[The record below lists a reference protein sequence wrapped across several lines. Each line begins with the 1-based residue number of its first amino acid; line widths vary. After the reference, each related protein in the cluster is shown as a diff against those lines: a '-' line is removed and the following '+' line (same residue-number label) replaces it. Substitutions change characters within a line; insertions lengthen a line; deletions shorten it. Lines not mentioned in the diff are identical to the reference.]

1 MKRGLAVLAT
11 LAVAGLVVL
20 AGATLAD
27 LSPLPDG
34 LPPLGEKEREPRF
47 VDRRGELLSVTYEN
61 HWNLHDRVPLHEVPT
76 ILVEAFVTAEDKRFY
91 THHGVDWTARLHAAW
106 TNVTSFR
113 AVRGASTITE
123 QAVRMIHPRPRTLWS
138 RWMEG
143 FEAMRLERRFE
154 KAEILEFYLNQVP
167 YARMR
172 RGVKQ
177 AAREYFD
184 RDLDTLSPKETL
196 ALAVLVRSPSRLDLR
211 KGTAAIEKPVERLAA
226 RLHALGAL
234 SDLELGQIRTEPL
247 RVTAAELRIDAAHF
261 VARVPEA
268 RAAEIATT
276 LDGSLQRRAQQ
287 LLDRQIASLADR
299 GVTDGAVLV
308 VDHQTNEILV
318 WANGG
323 GFTQEEGGQI
333 DMVTVPRQPGST
345 LKPFAYALALERGW
359 TAATVIVDEPIA
371 EAVGNGL
378 HSFRNYS
385 RHYYGPVRLR
395 EALGNSLN
403 VPAIKTIQFTG
414 RVDLFELLGELGV
427 TSLREHPD
435 FYGDGL
441 ALGNGEIS
449 LFELVSAYAV
459 LARGGV
465 RRPLKWTTEGGARRE
480 ERRVLSAETSSVIA
494 DILSDAE
501 ARALEF
507 GRSSVLTLPLQTA
520 VKTGTSND
528 YRDAWTVGFTHR
540 YTVGVWMG
548 NPDRRPMHEV
558 TGSIGPALVF
568 RALLAELH
576 RNREGK
582 PLYLSRKLRQ
592 VAICRESGALPGD
605 SCPRALEWFRPETTP
620 SASCPLHSGTL
631 AAESSRGEI
640 KVGKPSPGLHLA
652 LDPRIPDALERFA
665 LELEGLPK
673 GARVEWWIDDEPFAE
688 STDERGRSL
697 WPPSRGR
704 HVAKARVWK
713 SAGDEP
719 TWTAPVGFRVK

>member
-1 MKRGLAVLAT
+1 VKRRLALLAT
-11 LAVAGLVVL
+11 FGVAGIL
-20 AGATLAD
+20 GATLAA
-27 LSPLPDG
+27 LAPLPERL
-34 LPPLGEKEREPRF
+34 LPAGESEIGARY

-61 HWNLHDRVPLHEVPT
+61 QWNLHDRAPLHEIPA
-76 ILVEAFVTAEDKRFY
+76 ILTEAFVTAEDKRFY
-91 THHGVDWTARLHAAW
+91 EHHGIDWAARLHAAW
-106 TNVTSFR
+106 TNLTSLR
-113 AVRGASTITE
+113 TVRGASTITE
-123 QAVRMIHPRPRTLWS
+123 QVVRMIHPRPRTLWS
-138 RWMEG
+138 RWVEG
-143 FEAMRLERRFE
+143 FDATRLERRFE

-184 RDLDTLSPKETL
+184 RDLDTLTPKETL
-196 ALAVLVRSPSRLDLR
+196 ALAVLVRSPSRLDLK
-211 KGTAAIEKPVERLAA
+211 KGTEAVEKPVQRLAT
-226 RLHALGAL
+226 RLHARGVL
-234 SDLELGQIRTEPL
+234 SDLELERIRSEPL
-247 RVTAAELRIDAAHF
+247 RVTPAELRIDAAHF
-261 VARVPEA
+261 VARVPEDGLPSV
-268 RAAEIATT
+268 ATT
-276 LDGSLQRRAQQ
+276 LDGSLQRRAQH
-287 LLDRQIASLADR
+287 LLDRQIASLAER

-308 VDHQTNEILV
+308 VDHQTDEILV

-323 GFTQEEGGQI
+323 GFNQEEGGQI

-359 TAATVIVDEPIA
+359 TAATVLEDEPIA

-378 HSFRNYS
+378 HNFRNYS
-385 RHYYGPVRLR
+385 RHYYGSVRLR

-403 VPAIKTIQFTG
+403 VPAIKTVQFTG
-414 RVDLFELLGELGV
+414 RTDLFELLGKLGV
-427 TSLREHPD
+427 TSLTEHPD

-449 LFELVSAYAV
+449 LLELVSAYAV

-465 RRPLKWTTEGGARRE
+465 RRPLKWKSEDGARRE
-480 ERRVLSAETSSVIA
+480 EHRVLSAETSSLIA
-494 DILSDAE
+494 DILSDPE

-548 NPDRRPMHEV
+548 NPDRKPMHEV

-582 PLYLSRKLRQ
+582 PLYLSRRLRQ
-592 VAICRESGALPGD
+592 IAICRESGALPGD
-605 SCPRALEWFRPETTP
+605 SCPRALEWFRPETEPT
-620 SASCPLHSGTL
+620 SSCPIHSGGV
-631 AAESSRGEI
+631 AVADSRGEI
-640 KVGKPSPGLHLA
+640 RVGKPSPGLHLA
-652 LDPRIPDALERFA
+652 LDPRIPDELERFA

-673 GARVEWWIDDEPFAE
+673 GARVEWWIDDHPFAE
-688 STDERGRSL
+688 STEERGRAL
-697 WPPSRGR
+697 WPLSRGR

-713 SAGDEP
+713 SEADEP
-719 TWTAPVGFRVK
+719 AWTNPVGFRVK

>member
-1 MKRGLAVLAT
+1 VTRRLALVA
-11 LAVAGLVVL
+11 AVAAAGLL
-20 AGATLAD
+20 GATLAS
-27 LSPLPDG
+27 LSPVPER
-34 LPPLGEKEREPRF
+34 LPPQGEGELDARY

-61 HWNLHDRVPLHEVPT
+61 QWNLHDRTPLHEIPAT
-76 ILVEAFVTAEDKRFY
+76 LTEAFVTAEDKRFY
-91 THHGVDWTARLHAAW
+91 SHHGIDWCARFHAAW
-106 TNVTSFR
+106 TNLTSLR

-123 QAVRMIHPRPRTLWS
+123 QVVRMIHPRPRTLWS
-138 RWMEG
+138 RWVEG

-184 RDLDTLSPKETL
+184 RDVDTLNPKETL
-196 ALAVLVRSPSRLDLR
+196 ALAVLVRSPSRLDLKR
-211 KGTAAIEKPVERLAA
+211 GTEAIEKPVRRLAA
-226 RLHALGAL
+226 RLHARGVL
-234 SDLELGQIRTEPL
+234 SNLELERIQSEPL
-247 RVTAAELRIDAAHF
+247 RVTPAELRIDAAHF
-261 VARVPEA
+261 VARVPEDG
-268 RAAEIATT
+268 AAEVTTT

-287 LLDRQIASLADR
+287 LLDRQIASLVNR

-308 VDHQTNEILV
+308 VDHETDEILV

-359 TAATVIVDEPIA
+359 TAATVLVDEPIA

-385 RHYYGPVRLR
+385 RHYYGPIRLR

-403 VPAIKTIQFTG
+403 VPAIKTVQFTG
-414 RVDLFELLGELGV
+414 RVELFLLLRKLGV
-427 TSLREHPD
+427 SSLTEHPD

-441 ALGNGEIS
+441 ALGNGELS

-465 RRPLKWTTEGGARRE
+465 RRPLKWKSEGDLGRE
-480 ERRVLSAETSSVIA
+480 EHRVLSAETSSLIA
-494 DILSDAE
+494 DILSDPE

-507 GRSSVLTLPLQTA
+507 GRSSVLSLPLQTA

-528 YRDAWTVGFTHR
+528 YRDAWTVGFSHR

-548 NPDRRPMHEV
+548 NLDRKPMHEV

-592 VAICRESGALPGD
+592 IAICRESGALPTE
-605 SCPRALEWFRPETTP
+605 SCPRAMEWFRPGTAPE
-620 SASCPLHSGTL
+620 ALCPLHSGGVVT
-631 AAESSRGEI
+631 AAARGEI

-652 LDPRIPDALERFA
+652 LDPRIPDELERFA

-673 GARVEWWIDDEPFAE
+673 GARVEWWIDDAPFAE
-688 STDERGRSL
+688 STEEDGRSL

-704 HVAKARVWK
+704 HVAKARVWR
-713 SAGDEP
+713 SEADDP
-719 TWTAPVGFRVK
+719 TWTDAVGFHVR

>member
-1 MKRGLAVLAT
+1 VKRFLAALSTLGIAGLLAAT
-11 LAVAGLVVL
+11 LAS
-20 AGATLAD
+20 
-27 LSPLPDG
+27 LSPVPDG
-34 LPPLGEKEREPRF
+34 LPPASGEVREPRF

-61 HWNLHDRVPLHEVPT
+61 RWNLHDRLPLHEIPE
-76 ILVEAFVTAEDKRFY
+76 ILAEAFVTAEDKRFY
-91 THHGVDWTARLHAAW
+91 SHHGVDWTARLHAAW
-106 TNVTSFR
+106 TNATSFR

-123 QAVRMIHPRPRTLWS
+123 QVVRMIHPRPRTLWS
-138 RWMEG
+138 RWVEG
-143 FEAMRLERRFE
+143 FDAMRLERRFE
-154 KAEILEFYLNQVP
+154 KGEILEFYLNQVP

-177 AAREYFD
+177 AAREYFA
-184 RDLDTLSPKETL
+184 RDLDTLTPKESL
-196 ALAVLVRSPSRLDLR
+196 ALAVLVRSPSRLDLA
-211 KGTAAIEKPVERLAA
+211 KGTDAIEKPVRRLAV
-226 RLHALGAL
+226 RLHARGVL
-234 SDLELGQIRTEPL
+234 SDLELERIGAEPL
-247 RVTAAELRIDAAHF
+247 SVTPSELRIDAAHF
-261 VARVPEA
+261 VARVPENG
-268 RAAEIATT
+268 AASVATT

-287 LLDRQIASLADR
+287 LLDRQIASLSDR
-299 GVTDGAVLV
+299 GVEDGAVLV
-308 VDHQTNEILV
+308 VDHETDEIVV

-345 LKPFAYALALERGW
+345 LKPFAYALALEKGW
-359 TAATVIVDEPIA
+359 TAATVLDDEPIA
-371 EAVGNGL
+371 EAVGTGL
-378 HSFRNYS
+378 HNFRNYS
-385 RHYYGPVRLR
+385 RHYYGPIRLR

-414 RVDLFELLGELGV
+414 RVELFELLGELGV
-427 TSLREHPD
+427 SSLTEHPD

-465 RRPLKWTTEGGARRE
+465 RRPLKWTRDERVGRE
-480 ERRVLSAETSSVIA
+480 ERRVLGSETSSLIA
-494 DILSDAE
+494 DILSDPE

-548 NPDRRPMHEV
+548 NLDRKPMHEV

-568 RALLAELH
+568 RALVAELH

-582 PLYLSRKLRQ
+582 PLYLSRRLRQ
-592 VAICRESGALPGD
+592 IAICRESGALPVE
-605 SCPRALEWFRPETTP
+605 SCPRAMEWFRPETEP
-620 SASCPLHSGTL
+620 EASCPIHSGAG
-631 AAESSRGEI
+631 AAASASGPIR
-640 KVGKPSPGLHLA
+640 VARPSPGLHLA
-652 LDPRIPDALERFA
+652 LDPRIPDELERFA
-665 LELEGLPK
+665 LELEDLPK
-673 GARVEWWIDDEPFAE
+673 GARVEWWIDDELFAE
-688 STDERGRSL
+688 SSEEDGRSL

-704 HVAKARVWK
+704 HVARARVWK
-713 SAGDEP
+713 SEEEEP
-719 TWTAPVGFRVK
+719 TWTDSVGFRVK

>member
-1 MKRGLAVLAT
+1 
-11 LAVAGLVVL
+11 
-20 AGATLAD
+20 
-27 LSPLPDG
+27 
-34 LPPLGEKEREPRF
+34 
-47 VDRRGELLSVTYEN
+47 
-61 HWNLHDRVPLHEVPT
+61 
-76 ILVEAFVTAEDKRFY
+76 
-91 THHGVDWTARLHAAW
+91 
-106 TNVTSFR
+106 
-113 AVRGASTITE
+113 
-123 QAVRMIHPRPRTLWS
+123 
-138 RWMEG
+138 
-143 FEAMRLERRFE
+143 MRLERRFE
-154 KAEILEFYLNQVP
+154 KGEILEFYLNQVP

-177 AAREYFD
+177 AAREYFA
-184 RDLDTLSPKETL
+184 RDLDTLTPKESL
-196 ALAVLVRSPSRLDLR
+196 ALAVLVRSPSRLDLK
-211 KGTAAIEKPVERLAA
+211 KGTEAVEKPVRTLAA
-226 RLHALGAL
+226 RLHAAGVL
-234 SDLELGQIRTEPL
+234 SDLELERIESEPL
-247 RVTAAELRIDAAHF
+247 RVTPSELRIDAAHF
-261 VARVPEA
+261 VGRVSDASAPSVSM
-268 RAAEIATT
+268 T

-287 LLDRQIASLADR
+287 LLDRQIASLSDR

-308 VDHQTNEILV
+308 VDHETDEILV

-323 GFTQEEGGQI
+323 GFTQEAGGQI
-333 DMVTVPRQPGST
+333 DMVEVPRQPGST
-345 LKPFAYALALERGW
+345 LKPFAYALALEKGW
-359 TAATVIVDEPIA
+359 TAATVLDDEPIA

-385 RHYYGPVRLR
+385 RHYYGLIRLR

-414 RVDLFELLGELGV
+414 RVELFELLRNLGV
-427 TSLREHPD
+427 SSLTEHPD
-435 FYGDGL
+435 YYGDGL
-441 ALGNGEIS
+441 ALGNGEVS

-465 RRPLKWTTEGGARRE
+465 RRPLKVRRDE
-480 ERRVLSAETSSVIA
+480 AVGRGEHRVLSSETSSLIA
-494 DILSDAE
+494 DILSDPE

-548 NPDRRPMHEV
+548 NLDRKPMHEV

-582 PLYLSRKLRQ
+582 PLYLSRRLRQ
-592 VAICRESGALPGD
+592 VAICRESGSLPSD
-605 SCPRALEWFRPETTP
+605 SCPRAMEWFRPETEP
-620 SASCPLHSGTL
+620 SALCPLHSGGAVARAGVELTI
-631 AAESSRGEI
+631 SR
-640 KVGKPSPGLHLA
+640 PSPGLHLA
-652 LDPRIPDALERFA
+652 LDPRIPDELERFA

-673 GARVEWWIDDEPFAE
+673 GARVEWWIDEAPFAE
-688 STDERGRSL
+688 SREERGRSL

-713 SAGDEP
+713 SETDDP
-719 TWTAPVGFRVK
+719 TWLGPVGFRVK

>member
-1 MKRGLAVLAT
+1 MKRKFTVRAALAAAGLLVAT
-11 LAVAGLVVL
+11 LASLSPVPERLPP
-20 AGATLAD
+20 AGA
-27 LSPLPDG
+27 
-34 LPPLGEKEREPRF
+34 GELEARY

-61 HWNLHDRVPLHEVPT
+61 QWNLHDRIPLHEIPE
-76 ILVEAFVTAEDKRFY
+76 ILTEAFVTAEDKRFY
-91 THHGVDWTARLHAAW
+91 SHQGVDGYARFHAAW
-106 TNVTSFR
+106 TNLTSLR

-123 QAVRMIHPRPRTLWS
+123 QVVRMIHPRPRTLWS
-138 RWMEG
+138 RWIEG
-143 FEAMRLERRFE
+143 FEAMRLERSFE

-172 RGVKQ
+172 RGVRQ

-196 ALAVLVRSPSRLDLR
+196 ALAVLVRSPSRLDLK
-211 KGTAAIEKPVERLAA
+211 KGTEAIEKPVQRLAA
-226 RLHALGAL
+226 RLHARGVL
-234 SDLELGQIRTEPL
+234 SDLELWRIEEEPL
-247 RVTAAELRIDAAHF
+247 RVTPSELRIDAAHF
-261 VARVPEA
+261 VARIPDDGGASVV
-268 RAAEIATT
+268 TT

-287 LLDRQIASLADR
+287 LLDRQIASLVDR

-308 VDHQTNEILV
+308 VDHETDEILV

-359 TAATVIVDEPIA
+359 TAATVLVDEPIA

-378 HSFRNYS
+378 HNFRNYS
-385 RHYYGPVRLR
+385 RHYYGPIRLR

-414 RVDLFELLGELGV
+414 RVELFELLGELGV
-427 TSLREHPD
+427 SSLTEHPD

-441 ALGNGEIS
+441 ALGNGELS
-449 LFELVSAYAV
+449 LYELVSAYTV

-465 RRPLKWTTEGGARRE
+465 RRPLKGKSEGGVGRE
-480 ERRVLSAETSSVIA
+480 EHRVLSVETSSLIA
-494 DILSDAE
+494 DILSDPE

-520 VKTGTSND
+520 VKTGTSSD

-548 NPDRRPMHEV
+548 NLDRKPMHEV

-592 VAICRESGALPGD
+592 IAICRESGALPSE
-605 SCPRALEWFRPETTP
+605 SCPRAMEWFRPETGP
-620 SASCPLHSGTL
+620 EALCPLHSGGLVT
-631 AAESSRGEI
+631 AAARREVR
-640 KVGKPSPGLHLA
+640 VAQPSPGLHLA
-652 LDPRIPDALERFA
+652 LDPRIPDELERFA

-673 GARVEWWIDDEPFAE
+673 GARVEWWIDDEPFDE
-688 STDERGRSL
+688 STEEDGRSL
-697 WPPSRGR
+697 WPPRRGR

-713 SAGDEP
+713 SEADDP
-719 TWTAPVGFRVK
+719 TWTDSVGFRVK

>member
-1 MKRGLAVLAT
+1 MKRSLGILAT
-11 LAVAGLVVL
+11 LAVAGFL
-20 AGATLAD
+20 GATLPA
-27 LSPLPDG
+27 LSPVPER
-34 LPPLGEKEREPRF
+34 LPPAGAGELDARY

-61 HWNLHDRVPLHEVPT
+61 QWNLHDRIPLHEIPQ
-76 ILVEAFVTAEDKRFY
+76 ILTEAFVTAEDKRFY
-91 THHGVDWTARLHAAW
+91 SHHGVDWYARLHAAW

-113 AVRGASTITE
+113 AARGASTITE
-123 QAVRMIHPRPRTLWS
+123 QVVRMIHPRPRTLWS
-138 RWMEG
+138 RWVEG
-143 FEAMRLERRFE
+143 FEAMRLERRFD
-154 KAEILEFYLNQVP
+154 KSEILEFYLNQVP

-184 RDLDTLSPKETL
+184 RDIDTLNPKETL
-196 ALAVLVRSPSRLDLR
+196 ALAVLVRSPSRLDLK
-211 KGTAAIEKPVERLAA
+211 KGTEAIEKPVQRLAA
-226 RLHALGAL
+226 RLHARRVL
-234 SDLELGQIRTEPL
+234 SDLELERVQSEPL
-247 RVTAAELRIDAAHF
+247 RVTPAELRIDAAHF
-261 VARVPEA
+261 VARVPEDG
-268 RAAEIATT
+268 AAEVGTT

-308 VDHQTNEILV
+308 VDHETDEILV

-345 LKPFAYALALERGW
+345 LKPFVYALALERGW
-359 TAATVIVDEPIA
+359 TAATVLVDEPIA

-378 HSFRNYS
+378 HNFRNYS
-385 RHYYGPVRLR
+385 RHYYGPIRLR

-403 VPAIKTIQFTG
+403 VPAIKTVQFTG
-414 RVDLFELLGELGV
+414 RVELFELLGKLGV
-427 TSLREHPD
+427 SSLTEHPD

-441 ALGNGEIS
+441 ALGNGELS

-465 RRPLKWTTEGGARRE
+465 RRPLKWKSEGDIGRE
-480 ERRVLSAETSSVIA
+480 EHRVLSAETSSLIA
-494 DILSDAE
+494 DILSDPE

-507 GRSSVLTLPLQTA
+507 GRSSVLSLPLQTA

-528 YRDAWTVGFTHR
+528 YRDAWTVGFSHR

-548 NPDRRPMHEV
+548 NLDRKPMHEV

-592 VAICRESGALPGD
+592 IPICRESGALPAD
-605 SCPRALEWFRPETTP
+605 SCARAMEWFRPGTAPE
-620 SASCPLHSGTL
+620 AFCPLHSGRVVT
-631 AAESSRGEI
+631 AGARGKT

-652 LDPRIPDALERFA
+652 LDPRIPDELERFA

-673 GARVEWWIDDEPFAE
+673 GARVEWWIDDAPFAE
-688 STDERGRSL
+688 STEEHGRSL

-713 SAGDEP
+713 SETDDP
-719 TWTAPVGFRVK
+719 TWTDSVGFRVK

>member
-1 MKRGLAVLAT
+1 VKRQLAVLAT
-11 LAVAGLVVL
+11 FGVAGLVVL
-20 AGATLAD
+20 AGATLAAR
-27 LSPLPDG
+27 SPLPDG
-34 LPPLGEKEREPRF
+34 LPPVAEEEREPRYL
-47 VDRRGELLSVTYEN
+47 DRRGELLSVTYEN
-61 HWNLHDRVPLHEVPT
+61 RWNLHDRVPLHEVPE

-91 THHGVDWTARLHAAW
+91 THDGVDWTARLHAAW
-106 TNVTSFR
+106 TNLTSLR

-123 QAVRMIHPRPRTLWS
+123 QVVRMIRSRPRTLWS
-138 RWMEG
+138 RWVEG
-143 FEAMRLERRFE
+143 FDATRLERRFE

-184 RDLDTLSPKETL
+184 RDLDTLTPKEAL
-196 ALAVLVRSPSRLDLR
+196 ALAVLVRSPSRLDLK
-211 KGTAAIEKPVERLAA
+211 KGTDAIEKPVQRLAV
-226 RLHALGAL
+226 RLHARGVI
-234 SDLELGQIRTEPL
+234 SDLELDRIRTEPL
-247 RVTAAELRIDAAHF
+247 RVTPAELRIDAAHF
-261 VARVPEA
+261 VARVPEEGA
-268 RAAEIATT
+268 PEVATT
-276 LDGSLQRRAQQ
+276 LDASLQRRAQQ

-299 GVTDGAVLV
+299 SVTDGAVLV
-308 VDHQTNEILV
+308 VDHQTDEILV

-323 GFTQEEGGQI
+323 GFSQEEGGQI
-333 DMVTVPRQPGST
+333 DMVTAPRQPGST

-359 TAATVIVDEPIA
+359 TAATVLEDEPIA

-385 RHYYGPVRLR
+385 RHYYGPLRLR

-414 RVDLFELLGELGV
+414 RVELFELLGKLGIS
-427 TSLREHPD
+427 SLTEHPD

-441 ALGNGEIS
+441 ALGNGELS

-459 LARGGV
+459 LARGGL
-465 RRPLKWTTEGGARRE
+465 RRPLKWKPWGGAGRE
-480 ERRVLSAETSSVIA
+480 EHRVLSSETSSLIA
-494 DILSDAE
+494 DILSDPD

-507 GRSSVLTLPLQTA
+507 GRSSVLSLPLQTA

-548 NPDRRPMHEV
+548 NLDRKPMHEV

-576 RNREGK
+576 RNLEGK
-582 PLYLSRKLRQ
+582 PLYLSRRLRQ
-592 VAICRESGALPGD
+592 VAICRESGVLPAD
-605 SCPRALEWFRPETTP
+605 SCPRTMEWFRPETEP
-620 SASCPLHSGTL
+620 EAPCPLHSGK
-631 AAESSRGEI
+631 AATGVPHGEI
-640 KVGKPSPGLHLA
+640 KVARPSPGLHLA
-652 LDPRIPDALERFA
+652 LDPRIPDELERFA
-665 LELEGLPK
+665 LALEGLPD
-673 GARVEWWIDDEPFAE
+673 GARVEWWIDDELFAE
-688 STDERGRSL
+688 SKEEDGRSL

-704 HVAKARVWK
+704 HVARARVWK
-713 SAGDEP
+713 SEADDPE
-719 TWTAPVGFRVK
+719 WTDPVGFRVK

>member
-1 MKRGLAVLAT
+1 MKRRLAFVAT
-11 LAVAGLVVL
+11 LAVAGLF
-20 AGATLAD
+20 GATLAA
-27 LSPLPDG
+27 LSPVPEA
-34 LPPLGEKEREPRF
+34 LPPVGEDELEPRY

-61 HWNLHDRVPLHEVPT
+61 QWNLHDRIPLHEIPEVLT
-76 ILVEAFVTAEDKRFY
+76 EAFVTAEDKRFH
-91 THHGVDWTARLHAAW
+91 THHGVDWYARVHAAW
-106 TNVTSFR
+106 TNLTSLR

-123 QAVRMIHPRPRTLWS
+123 QVVRMIHPRPRTLWS
-138 RWMEG
+138 RWIEG
-143 FEAMRLERRFE
+143 FEATRLERSFE

-184 RDLDTLSPKETL
+184 RDVGTLTPKESL
-196 ALAVLVRSPSRLDLR
+196 ALAVLVRSPSRLDLK
-211 KGTAAIEKPVERLAA
+211 KGTEAIEKPVQRLAA
-226 RLHALGAL
+226 RLHARGVL
-234 SDLELGQIRTEPL
+234 SDLELERNQSEPL
-247 RVTAAELRIDAAHF
+247 LVTPAELRIDAAHF
-261 VARVPEA
+261 VARVPEEG
-268 RAAEIATT
+268 AAEVATT

-287 LLDRQIASLADR
+287 LLDRQIASLAGR

-308 VDHQTNEILV
+308 VDHETDEILV

-359 TAATVIVDEPIA
+359 TAATVLEDEPLA

-414 RVDLFELLGELGV
+414 RVELFELLGKLGV
-427 TSLREHPD
+427 SSLTEHPD

-441 ALGNGEIS
+441 ALGNGELS

-465 RRPLKWTTEGGARRE
+465 RRPLKWKSEGGAGRE
-480 ERRVLSAETSSVIA
+480 EHRVLSAETSSLIA
-494 DILSDAE
+494 DILSDPE

-528 YRDAWTVGFTHR
+528 YRDAWTVGFSHR

-548 NPDRRPMHEV
+548 NLDRQPMHEV

-568 RALLAELH
+568 RAVLAELH

-592 VAICRESGALPGD
+592 VAICRESGGLPGE
-605 SCPRALEWFRPETTP
+605 SCPRAMEWFRPETEP
-620 SASCPLHSGTL
+620 EAMCPLHSGTVVT
-631 AAESSRGEI
+631 AAARGEI
-640 KVGKPSPGLHLA
+640 KIARPSPGLHLA
-652 LDPRIPDALERFA
+652 LDPRIPDELERFA
-665 LELEGLPK
+665 LELEGLPR

-688 STDERGRSL
+688 STEEHGRSL

-704 HVAKARVWK
+704 HVAKARVWE
-713 SAGDEP
+713 SEADDP
-719 TWTAPVGFRVK
+719 RWTDPVGFRVK